1 MEKIIELKDDFI
13 HLDQALKLGD
23 LVQSGGHAKLL
34 IQEGQVMVN
43 GEVEYRRGK
52 KLLAGDRVSLEGQ
65 ELLIK

>member
-13 HLDQALKLGD
+13 RLDQALKLGD

-52 KLLAGDRVSLEGQ
+52 KLLAGDRVFLEGQ

>member
-1 MEKIIELKDDFI
+1 MEKIIELKDAFI
-13 HLDQALKLGD
+13 RLDQALKRGD

-34 IQEGQVMVN
+34 IQEGQVLVN

-52 KLLAGDRVSLEGQ
+52 KLLAGGRVSLDGQ